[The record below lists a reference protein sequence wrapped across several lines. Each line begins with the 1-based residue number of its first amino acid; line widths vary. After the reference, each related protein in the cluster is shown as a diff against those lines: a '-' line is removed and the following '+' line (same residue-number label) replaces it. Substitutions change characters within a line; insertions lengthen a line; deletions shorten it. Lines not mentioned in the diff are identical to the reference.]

1 MDDAQCL
8 HILES
13 AHELDGESPNEAL
26 LKTRIV
32 VHLYEFIQ
40 IQAEQVECHA
50 QMVPEHK
57 VVLNLD
63 DTLLVLGVV
72 LLGKK

>member
-26 LKTRIV
+26 LEARIV

-63 DTLLVLGVV
+63 DTLLVLWVV

>member
-1 MDDAQCL
+1 
-8 HILES
+8 
-13 AHELDGESPNEAL
+13 
-26 LKTRIV
+26 
-32 VHLYEFIQ
+32 
-40 IQAEQVECHA
+40 
-50 QMVPEHK
+50 MVPEHK